1 MYKET
6 TELLFVFNTLVFKS
20 AVRNTCTSAL
30 VVTQHNC
37 MSCGRTG
44 VTSLSFYGHD
54 KSHWYWATLQWYD
67 PYRSKIV

>member
-30 VVTQHNC
+30 VVTQQNC

-44 VTSLSFYGHD
+44 VTSRSFYGHD
-54 KSHWYWATLQWYD
+54 K
-67 PYRSKIV
+67 